1 MSSSGPG
8 SVLVF
13 LSFVFASALL
23 LTIYGMMYIGLLAAS
38 GGVARQAE
46 AAAEQA
52 VIYIFGY
59 PVNASTV
66 GDRLRI
72 HNETRIVIQNVGRG
86 ELQYDRLLAIGHG
99 GEVVAE
105 SVLRGRG
112 LGSGQWLLYRASELG
127 LPARYDNY
135 TVFKSEVKRLVL
147 LSARGRTHGS
157 MWGVPTFME
166 SLIEARLTR
175 TVTSIRTYSYATPTT
190 YTTTYTVT
198 IPLPQSRYSVMGEV
212 WVSDDGRT
220 WGRVRRGWDLYS
232 GPITNCASGIDTYC
246 DWKRATWCGSDYDL
260 EYGRRWLQGK
270 CYGSGCLKAV
280 GQPKLNG
287 TGIIESENGP
297 RIDYRIIYVEF
308 GRNVTASAGNSFWQ
322 YGESKSCYFDS
333 NLGQYVWRI
342 TQWGKRFVPQAIELV
357 DWDTGE
363 ALGSTNSTSLTFQ
376 VGRNTLVR
384 FKYVKAES
392 WSRTWIIV
400 PPPPPPPQP
409 SQCDSILN
417 DPTKEGSPE
426 WCECAKLVRDPR
438 YYEKCLIY
446 RFCLTGSVKPCC
458 VGADS
463 ATGCLNSWSG
473 GAGQDCK
480 DFTKD
485 EVDSGVTKDV
495 RISWS
500 ASWSLKPGWEYD
512 NWGQV
517 QREGVVCSGPPSGS
531 RGLSSA
537 SGTCTATVPPD
548 RHVDIMIVFK
558 QTS

>member
-105 SVLRGRG
+105 SALRGRG

-220 WGRVRRGWDLYS
+220 WGRVGKGWDLYS
-232 GPITNCASGIDTYC
+232 GPVWGCGVPSLC
-246 DWKRATWCGSDYDL
+246 DWAWCSTSCGMGC
-260 EYGRRWLQGK
+260 EYGRRWLENG
-270 CYGSGCLKAV
+270 CFDGCLKAV
-280 GQPKLNG
+280 GPPKLNG
-287 TGIIESENGP
+287 TGIIEVEKGP
-297 RIDYRIIYVEF
+297 WIAYMIIYAGF
-308 GRNVTASAGNSFWQ
+308 GRSVTASAGNSFWQ
-322 YGESKSCYFDS
+322 YGESKSCYYDYD
-333 NLGQYVWRI
+333 LDQYVWRI

-363 ALGSTNSTSLTFQ
+363 ALGSTNSTSLSFQ
-376 VGRNTLVR
+376 VGRNTIVR

-409 SQCDSILN
+409 SQCDEILN

-426 WCECAKLVRDPR
+426 WCACARLVGDPR
-438 YYEKCLIY
+438 YATRCPIY
-446 RFCLTGSVKPCC
+446 RSCLTGSVRPCC
-458 VGADS
+458 PGTDS

-473 GAGQDCK
+473 GAGPPDCK
-480 DFTKD
+480 DFTR
-485 EVDSGVTKDV
+485 EQYESGVTKNV
-495 RISWS
+495 QISWS
-500 ASWSLKPGWEYD
+500 ASWSLKPGWRYD
-512 NWGQV
+512 DWGWLTIPKE
-517 QREGVVCSGPPSGS
+517 EGNYVTRCDINVSGSSAGGRCYSKVPPS
-531 RGLSSA
+531 
-537 SGTCTATVPPD
+537 
-548 RHVDIMIVFK
+548 RHVEIVIIFK